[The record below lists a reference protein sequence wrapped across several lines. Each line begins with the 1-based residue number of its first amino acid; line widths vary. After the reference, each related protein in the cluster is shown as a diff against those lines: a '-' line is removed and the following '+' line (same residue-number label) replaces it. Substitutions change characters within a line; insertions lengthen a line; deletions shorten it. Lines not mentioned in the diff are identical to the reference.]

1 MGAELGA
8 SKLKSD
14 PNVVPLCDVLLVLLI
29 IFMVITPM
37 IKKGANVQLPEA
49 TSSID
54 QKSAEQMVTVAIN
67 KKGEIFIG
75 GTKIRDITEIPVRI
89 QDEMD
94 KKKQKEQ
101 KVLFRADVNV
111 EYGLIT
117 DLMDAIRRAG
127 IQDIALVTDKR
138 ATEI

>member
-1 MGAELGA
+1 
-8 SKLKSD
+8 
-14 PNVVPLCDVLLVLLI
+14 
-29 IFMVITPM
+29 MVITPM

-54 QKSAEQMVTVAIN
+54 QKSAEEMVTVAIN
-67 KKGEIFIG
+67 KKGEIFVG
-75 GTKIRDITEIPVRI
+75 GTKVRDITEIPVRI

-111 EYGLIT
+111 EYGLVT

-127 IQDIALVTDKR
+127 IKDIALVTEKK
-138 ATEI
+138 ATTGI

>member
-8 SKLKSD
+8 GETKSE
-14 PNVVPLCDVLLVLLI
+14 PNVVPLCDILLVLLI

-54 QKSAEQMVTVAIN
+54 QKSAQEMVTVAIN
-67 KKGEIFIG
+67 KKGEIFVG

-101 KVLFRADVNV
+101 KILFRADVNV
-111 EYGLIT
+111 EYGLVT

-127 IQDIALVTDKR
+127 IQDIALVTEKK
-138 ATEI
+138 ASGI